1 MTGSLDIGLRYR
13 LTFKEGF
20 PNSFGVSVVKNKVG
34 VCRCSY
40 RHNSATSRTLAVP
53 VTRLDEGGGR
63 HLGAFVITSVVK
75 LKLFLPTRTQMELI
89 ILRPPHLT

>member
-13 LTFKEGF
+13 LTFKEKF
-20 PNSFGVSVVKNKVG
+20 PNSFGVSVVKNIVG

-53 VTRLDEGGGR
+53 VTRLDEGGR

-75 LKLFLPTRTQMELI
+75 LKLFLSTRTQMELI